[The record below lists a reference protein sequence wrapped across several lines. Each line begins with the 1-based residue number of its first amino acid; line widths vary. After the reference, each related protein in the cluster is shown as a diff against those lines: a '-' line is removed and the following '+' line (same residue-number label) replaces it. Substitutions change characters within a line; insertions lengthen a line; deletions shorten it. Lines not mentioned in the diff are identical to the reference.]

1 MREMKNYQWI
11 DIIGEEL
18 EEEYPRDKYVDDA
31 KADLLE
37 FFNEK
42 KNETFYLKQIVIF
55 FEKKYYHWIT
65 AKAVSELVEEGQ
77 LKENRVSFG
86 KNRELRFIFHK
97 RNRYYKRQSEQ
108 KALIVNEF
116 SEPNITLAVG
126 ELADVLFS
134 LALSKKGFKIE
145 GEDVNEFKG
154 KKWTKT
160 NHNLDLILSNDNIE
174 YGTEIKNKLEYIG
187 KKELDIKLDICDYL
201 SIRPLFIMRFAPKS
215 YIDEIR
221 NRGGFTLIFETQI
234 YPLGQ
239 EYLVDKIKKD
249 LNLPVMCSK
258 AIPEGIINRFIKWH
272 KICVNSNQNHKEQK
286 KTTNRRPPNH

>member
-1 MREMKNYQWI
+1 MKNYEFI
-11 DIIGEEL
+11 DILGEEF

-31 KADLLE
+31 KVDLLK

-42 KNETFYLKQIVIF
+42 KIETFYLKQILLF

-77 LKENRVSFG
+77 LKENRISFG
-86 KNRELRFIFHK
+86 KGRELRFIFHK

-108 KALIVNEF
+108 KAIIVEEF
-116 SEPNITLAVG
+116 SEPNITKAVG
-126 ELADVLFS
+126 EQADVLFS

-160 NHNLDLILSNDNIE
+160 NHNLDLIFSNDNIE

-239 EYLVDKIKKD
+239 EDLVDKIKRD

-258 AIPEGIINRFIKWH
+258 AIPEGIINRFMKWH
-272 KICVNSNQNHKEQK
+272 KIHVNSNQNHKERK
-286 KTTNRRPPNH
+286 RTANGRHPSH